1 MTGYF
6 ANSTRGEIPEL
17 QKQLNATKPEKKRDA
32 VKKVIAAMTVGK
44 DVSSLFAPVIK
55 CMVTSDIELKKLVYL
70 YIINYAKSQPE
81 LAILAVN
88 AIRNDARQRASPLV
102 RALAVRT
109 MGCIRVQ
116 QITEYLCEPLN
127 EALRDEDP
135 YVRKTAAVCVAK
147 LYDIAPE
154 LVQDHEIIERL
165 KELLSDGNAAVVANT
180 VAAICE
186 IQETKGKSIVELDST
201 LVNKILAAL
210 NECTEWGQVY
220 ILDYVVSFT
229 PSNSAEAESVIER
242 VVPRLAHSNPAVV
255 LSAVKVIMKYMDF
268 LASTELIRSLNR
280 KLAPSLVSL
289 LGAEPEIQYIAL
301 RNINLI
307 VQKRP
312 SLLEKDIRIFF
323 CKYNDPIYVKME
335 KLDIMIRLVD
345 PRNVD
350 LVLHEL
356 KEYATEVDID
366 FVRKAVRAVGNC
378 AIKLDVAAERCIAV
392 LMELI
397 HLKSSYVVQEAVIVI
412 RDVFRK
418 YPNRYE
424 MIIKDLFSLL
434 DTLDNPE
441 AKASMVWIV
450 GEYADRIE
458 DADSQ
463 LASFIESF
471 TEEPLSVQLQ
481 ILTATTKLFLKKP
494 DEGENLIMNLFK
506 VATED
511 VLHPDLR
518 DRAYVYWRLLSSD
531 PEIAKQI
538 VLAEKPTISD
548 FSYSL
553 ESGILDRLIES
564 MPSLASVYHKPPEAI
579 VSKVRPHVFEDE
591 AVELEQAV
599 EFDSTGQRPGEGE
612 VGQATDLL
620 INDMDLLDIGE
631 EVRSSKAKVP
641 LQEVL
646 SPESESTSGTKGL
659 KIEMAFNRE
668 LSRTAL
674 IVKLHNQSDVELS
687 GWAIQFNLNFFGI
700 SFTDPLDFPTIPPG
714 GSHRGVIYLSTSPN
728 VSQEI
733 PSVPFYV
740 QIALKCSLGIFYF
753 QSPCMLTALLI
764 EDGSLDPEQFKSAW
778 RAVSDSQEA
787 THTVESILPA
797 FQPIA
802 ALKARLEQNNIF
814 TVAERSTGEQS
825 VLFCS
830 CRTNSQHVIVCE
842 LRQSSSQVT
851 IACRTAWTPLAA
863 LLIQAMNFLLSTTF

>member
-17 QKQLNATKPEKKRDA
+17 QKQLNSTRPEKKREA

-55 CMVTSDIELKKLVYL
+55 CMVTTDIELKKLVYL

-147 LYDIAPE
+147 LFDIAPD

-180 VAAICE
+180 IAAICE
-186 IQETKGKSIVELDST
+186 IQETKGKPIVELNAV
-201 LVNKILAAL
+201 LVNKVLTAL

-220 ILDYVVSFT
+220 ILDYVVAFT
-229 PSNSAEAESVIER
+229 PADSREAESVIER

-255 LSAVKVIMKYMDF
+255 LSAVKVVMKYMDF
-268 LASTELIRSLNR
+268 LTSAELIRSLSR

-312 SLLEKDIRIFF
+312 NLLEKDIRIFF

-356 KEYATEVDID
+356 KEYATEVDVD
-366 FVRKAVRAVGNC
+366 FVRKAVRAVGSC

-397 HLKSSYVVQEAVIVI
+397 HLKMSYVVQEAVIVI

-424 MIIKDLFSLL
+424 MIIKDLFGLL

-441 AKASMVWIV
+441 AKASMVWII
-450 GEYADRIE
+450 GEYAERIE
-458 DADSQ
+458 DADAQ
-463 LASFIESF
+463 LASFIDGF
-471 TEEPLSVQLQ
+471 TDECLSVQLQ

-494 DEGENLIMNLFK
+494 EEGEALIMNLFK
-506 VATED
+506 VATEE

-531 PEIAKQI
+531 PEIAKQV

-553 ESGILDRLIES
+553 ETGILDKLIES
-564 MPSLASVYHKPPEAI
+564 MPSLASVYHKPAEAI
-579 VSKVRPHVFEDE
+579 VVKVREHVFEE
-591 AVELEQAV
+591 VEEEPQGV
-599 EFDSTGQRPGEGE
+599 EFDSTGIRPGEGGE
-612 VGQATDLL
+612 AADLL
-620 INDMDLLDIGE
+620 INDLDLLEIGE
-631 EVRSSKAKVP
+631 DTSSSRAKVP

-646 SPESESTSGTKGL
+646 ARETESTTGTKGL
-659 KIEMAFNRE
+659 KIDMAFNRE
-668 LSRTAL
+668 LSRTSL
-674 IVKLHNQSDVELS
+674 TVKLLNCSDAELS
-687 GWAIQFNLNFFGI
+687 GWAIQLNVNSFGI
-700 SFTDPLDFPTIPPG
+700 SYNEPMEFPPVAPG
-714 GSHRGVIYLSTSPN
+714 ASHQGTLYLSTSAT
-728 VSQEI
+728 STQEP
-733 PSVPFYV
+733 PSVPFYI

-753 QSPCMLTALLI
+753 QAPCMLTALLT

-778 RAVSDSQEA
+778 RSVADSQEV
-787 THTVESILPA
+787 THSVESVLPA
-797 FQPIA
+797 LQSIGA
-802 ALKARLEQNNIF
+802 MKSRLEMNNIF
-814 TVAERSTGEQS
+814 TVAERSTPDQE

-830 CRTNSQHVIVCE
+830 CKTTAQQVIVCE
-842 LRQSSSQVT
+842 LRLSVPTSQLN
-851 IACRTAWTPLAA
+851 IACRTTWTPLAA
-863 LLIQAMNFLLSTTF
+863 LLIQAVNFLLSTSL